1 MAKKTKKLT
10 LSEKIKQLAEIP
22 FSIKWVSISLFLFTM
37 GWGLGADTF
46 FSIYVKSI
54 IGSGLNLTLI
64 WTLLPI
70 IKLLTVIPIGILNG
84 RGMSKY
90 LLLYG
95 KIWYALSGH
104 STFGQDLSSQLFLL
118 FVQLFSMVLE
128 VQQCI
133 RPIVLYI
140 EKKLKQI
147 IVVRY
152 LESTFQALIWHMWLE
167 RWLVHFWSSI

>member
-1 MAKKTKKLT
+1 M
-10 LSEKIKQLAEIP
+10 Q
-22 FSIKWVSISLFLFTM
+22 FQ
-37 GWGLGADTF
+37 
-46 FSIYVKSI
+46 
-54 IGSGLNLTLI
+54 
-64 WTLLPI
+64 
-70 IKLLTVIPIGILNG
+70 
-84 RGMSKY
+84 
-90 LLLYG
+90 
-95 KIWYALSGH
+95 GH

-152 LESTFQALIWHMWLE
+152 LESTFQVLIWPM
-167 RWLVHFWSSI
+167 